1 MVIWALMKELLIAQC
16 SGYPTYWN
24 TSYDKDEYLVD
35 HMSFISSLHV
45 QFNTQNGDFS
55 SLYWIPKLHKNPYK
69 GNNTTGAYSLGMNQL
84 LINMANIL
92 TAVKEGIQSYYK

>member
-1 MVIWALMKELLIAQC
+1 MKERLIAQC

-69 GNNTTGAYSLGMNQL
+69 GNNTTGAYSFGMNQL

-92 TAVKEGIQSYYK
+92 TAVEEGIHSYYK